1 MGIKAQVI
9 KPDSSGTSHPKVHSY
24 EFRRKGVPL
33 AMKCGHCGSDNTA
46 DEPRCNL
53 CGRRLSGPVL
63 VADPY
68 SNAAPRLDTLEHRLV
83 TEDVKSRTPVQ
94 SRLFP
99 VQEPKRVIP
108 FESISPEAA
117 KVARSTQERNAKTRT
132 RQRVY
137 DRSGLSPDDPPE
149 IQKALDFPEEHMETR
164 TVERALYTNAPIA
177 MPSHRA
183 MAAAY
188 DMAMIA
194 IGVGI
199 LAAINYFGG
208 VQFGFERINLST
220 YAILAICVGLLYKIL
235 WALSGGDTPGMAA
248 VNLRLIN
255 FEGKKPSREERLLR
269 VLVSIVSTAAL
280 GVGLL
285 WSLFD
290 EEKLTW
296 HDHITKTFTS
306 PTIVDQ

>member
-1 MGIKAQVI
+1 M
-9 KPDSSGTSHPKVHSY
+9 
-24 EFRRKGVPL
+24 
-33 AMKCGHCGSDNTA
+33 
-46 DEPRCNL
+46 
-53 CGRRLSGPVL
+53 L
-63 VADPY
+63 VAD
-68 SNAAPRLDTLEHRLV
+68 SHGSALPRLEALEERLAK
-83 TEDVKSRTPVQ
+83 EDVKSRQPVQ

-117 KVARSTQERNAKTRT
+117 KVARSTQDRNSKTRT

-137 DRSGLSPDDPPE
+137 DRSGLNPEDPPE
-149 IQKALDFPEEHMETR
+149 IQKALEFPEAHMETR
-164 TVERALYTNAPIA
+164 TVERALYTDARVA
-177 MPSHRA
+177 MPAHRA
-183 MAAAY
+183 MAVAY

-194 IGVGI
+194 VGVGI
-199 LAAINYFGG
+199 LITIYYFGG
-208 VQFGFERINLST
+208 VQLGIAKLDLGT
-220 YAILAICVGLLYKIL
+220 YAIVAVCVALLYKFL

-255 FEGKKPSREERLLR
+255 FDGNRPTREERVWR
-269 VLVSIVSTAAL
+269 VCVSIISAAAL

-296 HDHITKTFTS
+296 HDHISKTFSS
-306 PTIVDQ
+306 PTVDEQ